1 MRAIWSGAISFGLV
15 NIPVK
20 IYSAVSRAKLDLD
33 MLDPKNMAHIRYK
46 RVNEK
51 TGKEVPWERIVKGY
65 KLEDEYI
72 VLEDEDFE
80 KASPEKSDA
89 IDIQEFTDLE
99 EIDSMLYKKPYY
111 VEPEKSGKKAYQLL
125 VKALKKTGKVGIA
138 TFILRKNESLAVMR
152 EKEGMLVLQQLR
164 FAEEIRDTEDLKL
177 PKNVKVKKDELE
189 MAESLIENYSVE
201 FKAEKYKEQYNN
213 ALMKIIKA
221 KSKGKT
227 PKVRKLKR
235 ETTESSDLLK
245 QLKASLDKDK
255 KKKAS

>member
-51 TGKEVPWERIVKGY
+51 TGKEVPWNNIVKGY

-72 VLEDEDFE
+72 ILEDEDFE
-80 KASPEKSDA
+80 KASPEKSEA

-99 EIDSMLYKKPYY
+99 EIDSVLYKRPYY
-111 VEPEKSGKKAYQLL
+111 IEPQKGGKKAYQLL
-125 VKALKKTGKVGIA
+125 VKALKKTGKVGVA
-138 TFILRKNESLAVMR
+138 TFILRKTESLSIIR
-152 EKEGMLVLQQLR
+152 ERDDMLILQRLR
-164 FAEEIRDTEDLKL
+164 FAEEIRDTDELKL
-177 PKNVKVKKDELE
+177 PKNVKVKKAELE
-189 MAESLIENYSVE
+189 MAESLIDSYSVD
-201 FKAEKYKEQYNN
+201 FKPEKYKEQYNK

-221 KSKGKT
+221 KAKGKT

-235 ETTESSDLLK
+235 EPTESSDLLK
-245 QLKASLDKDK
+245 QLKASLDKG
-255 KKKAS
+255 KKAS